1 MNRAG
6 AWFDLAVAALLLAG
20 CAASPEP
27 ASDSAAGSREARAAA
42 ERITGAR
49 LSLIVEALASDAFE
63 GRGPASAG
71 DRLTQQYLIEQ
82 LEAAGLEPGA
92 SLEPRVGAARRGW
105 LQEFEI
111 VGITAKVPE
120 RWRFERAG
128 ADAAAGAGDSLALA
142 YREQFI
148 ATSGVQ
154 RESARIDAAEVV
166 FVGYGIQAPEYDWDD
181 FKQRDLRGK
190 VLLFLNN
197 DPDWDPALFAGETRL
212 YYGRWSY
219 KYEIAARL
227 GAVGAIVIHT
237 TPSAGY
243 PWQVVQSSWSGEQFE
258 LPARDE
264 PRLEIAAWV
273 TEDAAEQ
280 LARLAGRDLAQLVE
294 SAKSR
299 NFEPVPL
306 GVTTSLALESSL
318 ARTRTANV
326 LGELRGSDPQRAD
339 EVVVYTAH
347 HDHLGV
353 GEPDADG
360 DRIYNGALDNAA
372 GVAQVLAIAE
382 AFRALPVAP
391 RRSLLFLLVAAEE
404 QGLLGSKYYA
414 AHPSFAPG
422 RVAANINF
430 DGGNIW
436 GRSRDISVI
445 GLGKSSLDAVV
456 TRIAASQARSVKPD
470 PFPDRGY
477 YYRSD
482 QFSFAKIGVPA
493 VFFDTGT
500 DFVGRPAGWGKQQ
513 IEDYEAKRYHQPS
526 DEIDASWSFEGMVE
540 DAQLGFW
547 VGLEVADAD
556 ALPTWNPGDEFEP
569 ARRAALN
576 ALSAV

>member
-1 MNRAG
+1 
-6 AWFDLAVAALLLAG
+6 
-20 CAASPEP
+20 
-27 ASDSAAGSREARAAA
+27 
-42 ERITGAR
+42 
-49 LSLIVEALASDAFE
+49 
-63 GRGPASAG
+63 
-71 DRLTQQYLIEQ
+71 
-82 LEAAGLEPGA
+82 
-92 SLEPRVGAARRGW
+92 
-105 LQEFEI
+105 
-111 VGITAKVPE
+111 
-120 RWRFERAG
+120 
-128 ADAAAGAGDSLALA
+128 
-142 YREQFI
+142 
-148 ATSGVQ
+148 
-154 RESARIDAAEVV
+154 
-166 FVGYGIQAPEYDWDD
+166 
-181 FKQRDLRGK
+181 
-190 VLLFLNN
+190 
-197 DPDWDPALFAGETRL
+197 
-212 YYGRWSY
+212 
-219 KYEIAARL
+219 
-227 GAVGAIVIHT
+227 
-237 TPSAGY
+237 
-243 PWQVVQSSWSGEQFE
+243 
-258 LPARDE
+258 
-264 PRLEIAAWV
+264 
-273 TEDAAEQ
+273 
-280 LARLAGRDLAQLVE
+280 
-294 SAKSR
+294 
-299 NFEPVPL
+299 
-306 GVTTSLALESSL
+306 VTTSLALASSL

-353 GEPDADG
+353 GEPDAEG

-391 RRSLLFLLVAAEE
+391 HRSLLFLLVAAEE

-436 GRSRDISVI
+436 GKARDISVI

-456 TRIAASQARSVKPD
+456 ARIAATQARSVKPD

-547 VGLEVADAD
+547 VGLEVADAE
-556 ALPTWNPGDEFEP
+556 ALPTWSPGDEFEP

-576 ALSAV
+576 ALPAD